1 MKSVSEILLNKN
13 TQLSILNLTKE
24 NSEEQYNYHNT
35 NDILV
40 STRVLQFITTYGNTL
55 FVTEGL
61 SCLNKEET
69 TNDSKIEEYLSSVEE
84 VINNFFSIP
93 DIEEITISER
103 GNLIGYEIA
112 KKYLNKTYN
121 LSKYFELINNSKEKY
136 SDEIKARINL
146 LLLNLRKINQAIQ
159 DELKYAEDGIAT
171 ESAFIVNLKNAFIA
185 IVLKIRSI
193 LVSGFKD
200 SIKNVFVAIVLKIR
214 SILVSGF
221 KDIDFTY
228 KYQMDRVNELKS
240 LNKDLSIIEKFKFSE
255 IEDIELPIMM
265 GMKLDYKTFVFEL
278 NNISLLIKDL
288 HPMVNDF
295 NLLLNKLIGNY
306 DGVRLSNDRNIYR
319 HSNNLYNI
327 SNKVDK
333 ILKELVEG
341 KKPVDVKQVKYLFNN
356 VSGMKDIKDSY
367 VKAYMSTINF
377 DLTKYKNSIDEM
389 ANLIDVWLPT
399 LHGNGDEVKAST
411 NIVNLVKNT
420 TNEFATI
427 TTLIGMYVLQL
438 NQTSNFFIS
447 NIKTLANK

>member
-13 TQLSILNLTKE
+13 TQLCILNLTKE

-84 VINNFFSIP
+84 VINNFFNIP

-112 KKYLNKTYN
+112 KKYLNKTYD
-121 LSKYFELINNSKEKY
+121 LSKYFELINNGKEKY

-159 DELKYAEDGIAT
+159 EELKYVEDGIVT
-171 ESAFIVNLKNAFIA
+171 EGAFIDSVKNAFI
-185 IVLKIRSI
+185 
-193 LVSGFKD
+193 
-200 SIKNVFVAIVLKIR
+200 AIVLKIR

-327 SNKVDK
+327 GYKVDK

-341 KKPVDVKQVKYLFNN
+341 KKPVDVKQVKQLFNN

-447 NIKTLANK
+447 NIKILANK

>member
-84 VINNFFSIP
+84 VINNFFNIP

-103 GNLIGYEIA
+103 GNLIGYEIS

-200 SIKNVFVAIVLKIR
+200 
-214 SILVSGF
+214 
-221 KDIDFTY
+221 IDFTY

-288 HPMVNDF
+288 QPMVDDF
-295 NLLLNKLIGNY
+295 NLLLNKLVGNY
-306 DGVRLSNDRNIYR
+306 NGIRLTNDRNIYK
-319 HSNNLYNI
+319 HSNNLYTI
-327 SNKVDK
+327 SNKIDK

-341 KKPVDVKQVKYLFNN
+341 KKPVDVKQVKQLFNN

-367 VKAYMSTINF
+367 IKAYMSTINF

>member
-40 STRVLQFITTYGNTL
+40 STRVLQFITTYSNTL

-84 VINNFFSIP
+84 VINNFFNIP

-121 LSKYFELINNSKEKY
+121 LSKYFELINNGKEKY

-146 LLLNLRKINQAIQ
+146 LLLNLRKINQAMQ
-159 DELKYAEDGIAT
+159 DELKYVEDGIVT
-171 ESAFIVNLKNAFIA
+171 ESAFI
-185 IVLKIRSI
+185 
-193 LVSGFKD
+193 D
-200 SIKNVFVAIVLKIR
+200 SIKNAFVAIVLKIR

-327 SNKVDK
+327 GYKVDK

-341 KKPVDVKQVKYLFNN
+341 KKPVDVKQVKQLFNN

>member
-40 STRVLQFITTYGNTL
+40 STRVLQFITTYSNTL

-61 SCLNKEET
+61 SCLNNEEV

-84 VINNFFSIP
+84 VINNFFNIP

-146 LLLNLRKINQAIQ
+146 LLLNLRKINQAMQ
-159 DELKYAEDGIAT
+159 DELKYVEDGIVT
-171 ESAFIVNLKNAFIA
+171 ESAFI
-185 IVLKIRSI
+185 
-193 LVSGFKD
+193 D
-200 SIKNVFVAIVLKIR
+200 SIKNAFVAIVLKIR

-288 HPMVNDF
+288 QPMVDDF
-295 NLLLNKLIGNY
+295 NLLLNKLVGNY
-306 DGVRLSNDRNIYR
+306 NGIRLTNDRNIYK

-327 SNKVDK
+327 GYKVDK

-341 KKPVDVKQVKYLFNN
+341 KKPVDVKQVKQLFNN

-367 VKAYMSTINF
+367 IKAYMSTINF

-447 NIKTLANK
+447 NIKILANK

>member
-61 SCLNKEET
+61 SCLNNEEV

-84 VINNFFSIP
+84 VINNFFNIP

-112 KKYLNKTYN
+112 KRYLNKTYN
-121 LSKYFELINNSKEKY
+121 LSKYFELINNGKEKY

-146 LLLNLRKINQAIQ
+146 LLLNLRKINQAMQ
-159 DELKYAEDGIAT
+159 DELKYVEDGIVT
-171 ESAFIVNLKNAFIA
+171 ESAFIDSVKNAFI
-185 IVLKIRSI
+185 
-193 LVSGFKD
+193 
-200 SIKNVFVAIVLKIR
+200 AIVLKIR

-327 SNKVDK
+327 GYKVDK

-341 KKPVDVKQVKYLFNN
+341 KKPVDVKQVKQLFNN

-367 VKAYMSTINF
+367 IKAYMSTINF

>member
-61 SCLNKEET
+61 SCLNKEEA

-121 LSKYFELINNSKEKY
+121 LSKYFELINNGKEKY

-146 LLLNLRKINQAIQ
+146 LLLNLRKINQAIE
-159 DELKYAEDGIAT
+159 DELKYVEDGIVT
-171 ESAFIVNLKNAFIA
+171 EGAFIDSVKNAFIA

-200 SIKNVFVAIVLKIR
+200 V
-214 SILVSGF
+214 
-221 KDIDFTY
+221 DFAY
-228 KYQMDRVNELKS
+228 KYQMDKVNELKS

-306 DGVRLSNDRNIYR
+306 DGVRLTNDRNIYK
-319 HSNNLYNI
+319 HSNNLYTI
-327 SNKVDK
+327 SNKIDK

-341 KKPVDVKQVKYLFNN
+341 KKPVDVKQVKQLFNN

-367 VKAYMSTINF
+367 IKAYMSTINF

-389 ANLIDVWLPT
+389 VNLIDVWLPT

-447 NIKTLANK
+447 NIRTLANK

>member
-40 STRVLQFITTYGNTL
+40 STRVLQFITTYSNTL

-61 SCLNKEET
+61 SCLNNEEV
-69 TNDSKIEEYLSSVEE
+69 TNDSKIDEYLTSVEE

-121 LSKYFELINNSKEKY
+121 LSKYFELINNGKEKY

-146 LLLNLRKINQAIQ
+146 LLLNLRKINQAIE
-159 DELKYAEDGIAT
+159 DELKYVEDGIVT
-171 ESAFIVNLKNAFIA
+171 EGAFIDSVKNAFI
-185 IVLKIRSI
+185 
-193 LVSGFKD
+193 
-200 SIKNVFVAIVLKIR
+200 AIVLKIR

-295 NLLLNKLIGNY
+295 NLLLNKLVGNY
-306 DGVRLSNDRNIYR
+306 NGIRLSNDRNIYK

>member
-40 STRVLQFITTYGNTL
+40 STRVLQFITTYSNTL

-61 SCLNKEET
+61 SCLNNEEV
-69 TNDSKIEEYLSSVEE
+69 TNDSKIDEYLTSVEE

-121 LSKYFELINNSKEKY
+121 LSKYFELINNGKEKY

-146 LLLNLRKINQAIQ
+146 LLLNLRKINQAMQ
-159 DELKYAEDGIAT
+159 DELKYVEDGIVT
-171 ESAFIVNLKNAFIA
+171 ESAFI
-185 IVLKIRSI
+185 
-193 LVSGFKD
+193 D
-200 SIKNVFVAIVLKIR
+200 SIKNAFVAIVLKIR

-228 KYQMDRVNELKS
+228 KYQIDRVNELKS

-295 NLLLNKLIGNY
+295 NLLLNKLVGNY
-306 DGVRLSNDRNIYR
+306 NGIRLSNDRNIYK

>member
-40 STRVLQFITTYGNTL
+40 STRVLQFITTYSNTL

-61 SCLNKEET
+61 SCLNNEEV
-69 TNDSKIEEYLSSVEE
+69 TNDSKIDEYLTSVEE

-121 LSKYFELINNSKEKY
+121 LSKYFELINNGKEKY

-146 LLLNLRKINQAIQ
+146 LLLNLRKINQAIE
-159 DELKYAEDGIAT
+159 DELKYVEDGIVT
-171 ESAFIVNLKNAFIA
+171 ESAFI
-185 IVLKIRSI
+185 
-193 LVSGFKD
+193 D
-200 SIKNVFVAIVLKIR
+200 SIKNAFVAIVLKIR

-295 NLLLNKLIGNY
+295 NLLLNKLVGNY
-306 DGVRLSNDRNIYR
+306 NGIRLSNDRNIYK

-389 ANLIDVWLPT
+389 VNLIDVWLPT

>member
-13 TQLSILNLTKE
+13 TQLSILKLTKE

-84 VINNFFSIP
+84 VINNFFNIP

-103 GNLIGYEIA
+103 GNLIGYEIS

-200 SIKNVFVAIVLKIR
+200 
-214 SILVSGF
+214 
-221 KDIDFTY
+221 IDFTY

-288 HPMVNDF
+288 QPMVDDF
-295 NLLLNKLIGNY
+295 NLLLNKLVGNY
-306 DGVRLSNDRNIYR
+306 NGIRLTNDRNIYK
-319 HSNNLYNI
+319 HSNNLYTI
-327 SNKVDK
+327 SNKIDK

-341 KKPVDVKQVKYLFNN
+341 KKPVDVKQVKQLFNN

-367 VKAYMSTINF
+367 IKAYMSTINF

-447 NIKTLANK
+447 NIKILANK

>member
-61 SCLNKEET
+61 SCLNNEEV

-84 VINNFFSIP
+84 VINNFFNIP

-121 LSKYFELINNSKEKY
+121 LSKYFELINNGKEKY

-146 LLLNLRKINQAIQ
+146 LLLNLRKINQAMQ
-159 DELKYAEDGIAT
+159 DELKYVEDGIVT
-171 ESAFIVNLKNAFIA
+171 ESAFI
-185 IVLKIRSI
+185 
-193 LVSGFKD
+193 D
-200 SIKNVFVAIVLKIR
+200 SIKNAFVAIVLKIR

-288 HPMVNDF
+288 QPMVDDF
-295 NLLLNKLIGNY
+295 NLLLNKLVGNY
-306 DGVRLSNDRNIYR
+306 NGIRLSNDRNIYK
-319 HSNNLYNI
+319 HSNNLYTI
-327 SNKVDK
+327 SNKIDK

-341 KKPVDVKQVKYLFNN
+341 KKPVDVKQVKQLFNN

-367 VKAYMSTINF
+367 IKAYMSTINF

-411 NIVNLVKNT
+411 NIVNLVRNT

-447 NIKTLANK
+447 NIKILANK

>member
-84 VINNFFSIP
+84 VINNFFNIP

-121 LSKYFELINNSKEKY
+121 LSKYFELINNGKEKY

-146 LLLNLRKINQAIQ
+146 LLLNLRKINQAIE
-159 DELKYAEDGIAT
+159 DELKYVEDGIVT
-171 ESAFIVNLKNAFIA
+171 EGAFIDSVKNAFI
-185 IVLKIRSI
+185 
-193 LVSGFKD
+193 
-200 SIKNVFVAIVLKIR
+200 AIVLKIR

-327 SNKVDK
+327 GYKVDK

-341 KKPVDVKQVKYLFNN
+341 KKPVDVKQVKQLFNN

-389 ANLIDVWLPT
+389 VNLIDVWLPT

-447 NIKTLANK
+447 NIKILANK

>member
-61 SCLNKEET
+61 SCLNNEEV
-69 TNDSKIEEYLSSVEE
+69 TNDSKIEEYLTSVEE

-146 LLLNLRKINQAIQ
+146 LLLNLRKINQAIE
-159 DELKYAEDGIAT
+159 DELKYVEDGIVT
-171 ESAFIVNLKNAFIA
+171 ESAFI
-185 IVLKIRSI
+185 
-193 LVSGFKD
+193 D
-200 SIKNVFVAIVLKIR
+200 SIKNAFVAIVLKIR

-295 NLLLNKLIGNY
+295 NLLLNKLVGNY
-306 DGVRLSNDRNIYR
+306 NGIRLSNDRNIYK

-327 SNKVDK
+327 GYKVDK

-341 KKPVDVKQVKYLFNN
+341 KKPVDVKQVKQLFNN

>member
-61 SCLNKEET
+61 SCLNNEEV
-69 TNDSKIEEYLSSVEE
+69 TNDSKIEEYLTSVEE

-103 GNLIGYEIA
+103 GNLIGYEIS
-112 KKYLNKTYN
+112 KKYLSKTYN

-146 LLLNLRKINQAIQ
+146 LLLNLRKINQAIE
-159 DELKYAEDGIAT
+159 DELKYVEDDIVT
-171 ESAFIVNLKNAFIA
+171 EGAFI
-185 IVLKIRSI
+185 
-193 LVSGFKD
+193 D
-200 SIKNVFVAIVLKIR
+200 SIKNAFVAIVLKIR

-327 SNKVDK
+327 GYKVDK

-341 KKPVDVKQVKYLFNN
+341 KKPVDVKQVKQLFNN

-367 VKAYMSTINF
+367 IKAYMSTINF

>member
-84 VINNFFSIP
+84 VINNFFNIP

-121 LSKYFELINNSKEKY
+121 LSKYFELINNGKEKY

-159 DELKYAEDGIAT
+159 DELKYVEDGIVT
-171 ESAFIVNLKNAFIA
+171 ESAFI
-185 IVLKIRSI
+185 
-193 LVSGFKD
+193 D
-200 SIKNVFVAIVLKIR
+200 SIKNAFVAIVLKIR

-306 DGVRLSNDRNIYR
+306 DGVRLSNDRNIYK

>member
-40 STRVLQFITTYGNTL
+40 STRVLQFITTYSNTL

-61 SCLNKEET
+61 SCLNNEEV
-69 TNDSKIEEYLSSVEE
+69 TNDSKIEEYLTSVEE

-121 LSKYFELINNSKEKY
+121 LSKYFELINNGKEKY

-146 LLLNLRKINQAIQ
+146 LLLNLRKINQAMQ
-159 DELKYAEDGIAT
+159 DELKYVEDGIVT
-171 ESAFIVNLKNAFIA
+171 ESAFI
-185 IVLKIRSI
+185 
-193 LVSGFKD
+193 D
-200 SIKNVFVAIVLKIR
+200 SIKNAFVAIVLKIR

-295 NLLLNKLIGNY
+295 NLLLNKLVGNY
-306 DGVRLSNDRNIYR
+306 NGIRLSNDRNIYK

>member
-61 SCLNKEET
+61 SCLNNEEV
-69 TNDSKIEEYLSSVEE
+69 TNDSKIDEYLTSVEE

-121 LSKYFELINNSKEKY
+121 LSKYFELINNGKEKY

-171 ESAFIVNLKNAFIA
+171 ESAFI
-185 IVLKIRSI
+185 
-193 LVSGFKD
+193 D
-200 SIKNVFVAIVLKIR
+200 SIKNAFVAIVLKIR

-327 SNKVDK
+327 GYKVDK

-341 KKPVDVKQVKYLFNN
+341 KKPVDVKQVKQLFNN

-389 ANLIDVWLPT
+389 VNLIDVWLPT

>member
-61 SCLNKEET
+61 SCLNNEEV

-84 VINNFFSIP
+84 VINNFFNIP

-121 LSKYFELINNSKEKY
+121 LSKYFELINNGKEKY

-146 LLLNLRKINQAIQ
+146 LLLNLRKINQAMQ
-159 DELKYAEDGIAT
+159 DELKYVEDGIVT
-171 ESAFIVNLKNAFIA
+171 ESAFI
-185 IVLKIRSI
+185 
-193 LVSGFKD
+193 D
-200 SIKNVFVAIVLKIR
+200 SIKNAFVAIVLKIR

-288 HPMVNDF
+288 QPMVDDF
-295 NLLLNKLIGNY
+295 NLLLNKLVGNY
-306 DGVRLSNDRNIYR
+306 NGIRLTNDRNIYK
-319 HSNNLYNI
+319 HSNNLYTI
-327 SNKVDK
+327 SNKIDK

-341 KKPVDVKQVKYLFNN
+341 KKPVDVKQVKQLFNN

-367 VKAYMSTINF
+367 IKAYMSTINF

-411 NIVNLVKNT
+411 NIVNLVRNT

-447 NIKTLANK
+447 NIKILANK

>member
-69 TNDSKIEEYLSSVEE
+69 TNDSKIEEYLTSVEE

-112 KKYLNKTYN
+112 KKYLNKTYD

-146 LLLNLRKINQAIQ
+146 LLLNLRKINQAIE
-159 DELKYAEDGIAT
+159 DELKYVEDGIVT
-171 ESAFIVNLKNAFIA
+171 EGAFIDSVKNAFI
-185 IVLKIRSI
+185 
-193 LVSGFKD
+193 
-200 SIKNVFVAIVLKIR
+200 AIVLKIR

-327 SNKVDK
+327 GYKVDK

-341 KKPVDVKQVKYLFNN
+341 KKPVDVKQVKQLFNN

-389 ANLIDVWLPT
+389 VNLIDVWLPT

>member
-61 SCLNKEET
+61 SCLNNEEV

-84 VINNFFSIP
+84 VINNFFNIP

-103 GNLIGYEIA
+103 GNLIGYEIS

-159 DELKYAEDGIAT
+159 DELKYAEDGIVT
-171 ESAFIVNLKNAFIA
+171 ESAFIVNLKNA
-185 IVLKIRSI
+185 
-193 LVSGFKD
+193 
-200 SIKNVFVAIVLKIR
+200 FVAIVLKIR

-288 HPMVNDF
+288 QPMVDDF

-327 SNKVDK
+327 GYKVDK

-420 TNEFATI
+420 NNEFATI
-427 TTLIGMYVLQL
+427 TTLIGIYVLQL

-447 NIKTLANK
+447 NIKILANK

>member
-1 MKSVSEILLNKN
+1 MKPVSEILLNKN

-24 NSEEQYNYHNT
+24 NSEEQYNYYNT

-69 TNDSKIEEYLSSVEE
+69 TNDSKIEEYLTSVEE
-84 VINNFFSIP
+84 VINNFFNVP
-93 DIEEITISER
+93 DIEEIAISER
-103 GNLIGYEIA
+103 GNLIGYEIS

-121 LSKYFELINNSKEKY
+121 LSKHFELINNSKEKY

-159 DELKYAEDGIAT
+159 DELKYAEDGIVT
-171 ESAFIVNLKNAFIA
+171 ESAFIVNLKNTFVAL
-185 IVLKIRSI
+185 VLKIRSI

-200 SIKNVFVAIVLKIR
+200 V
-214 SILVSGF
+214 
-221 KDIDFTY
+221 DFAY

-288 HPMVNDF
+288 QPMVDDF
-295 NLLLNKLIGNY
+295 NLLLNKLVGNY
-306 DGVRLSNDRNIYR
+306 NGIRLSNDRNIYK

-341 KKPVDVKQVKYLFNN
+341 KKPVDVKQVKQLFNN

-367 VKAYMSTINF
+367 IKAYMSTINF

-420 TNEFATI
+420 TTEFATI

>member
-61 SCLNKEET
+61 SCLNNEEV

-84 VINNFFSIP
+84 VINNFFNIP

-103 GNLIGYEIA
+103 GNLIGYEIS

-171 ESAFIVNLKNAFIA
+171 ESAFIVNLKNAFI
-185 IVLKIRSI
+185 
-193 LVSGFKD
+193 
-200 SIKNVFVAIVLKIR
+200 AIVLKIR

-295 NLLLNKLIGNY
+295 NLLLNKLVGNY
-306 DGVRLSNDRNIYR
+306 NGIRLTNDRNIYK
-319 HSNNLYNI
+319 HSNNLYTI
-327 SNKVDK
+327 SNKIDK

-356 VSGMKDIKDSY
+356 VSSMKDIKDSY
-367 VKAYMSTINF
+367 VKVYMSNINF

>member
-1 MKSVSEILLNKN
+1 MKPVSKILLNKN

-84 VINNFFSIP
+84 VINNFFNIP

-121 LSKYFELINNSKEKY
+121 LSKYFELINNGKEKY
-136 SDEIKARINL
+136 SDEIKARISL
-146 LLLNLRKINQAIQ
+146 LLLNLRKINQAMQ
-159 DELKYAEDGIAT
+159 DELKYVEDGIVT
-171 ESAFIVNLKNAFIA
+171 ESAFI
-185 IVLKIRSI
+185 
-193 LVSGFKD
+193 D
-200 SIKNVFVAIVLKIR
+200 SIKNAFVAIVLKIR

-288 HPMVNDF
+288 QPMVDDF
-295 NLLLNKLIGNY
+295 NLLLNKLVGNY
-306 DGVRLSNDRNIYR
+306 NGIRLTNDRNIYK
-319 HSNNLYNI
+319 HSNNLYTI
-327 SNKVDK
+327 SNKIDK

-341 KKPVDVKQVKYLFNN
+341 KKPVDVKQVKQLFNN

-367 VKAYMSTINF
+367 IKAYMSTINF

-411 NIVNLVKNT
+411 NIVNLVRNT

>member
-84 VINNFFSIP
+84 VINNFFNIP

-103 GNLIGYEIA
+103 GNLIGYEIS
-112 KKYLNKTYN
+112 KKYLSKTYN
-121 LSKYFELINNSKEKY
+121 LSKYFELINNGKEKY

-146 LLLNLRKINQAIQ
+146 LLLNLRKINQAMQ
-159 DELKYAEDGIAT
+159 DELKYVEDGIVT
-171 ESAFIVNLKNAFIA
+171 ESAFI
-185 IVLKIRSI
+185 
-193 LVSGFKD
+193 D
-200 SIKNVFVAIVLKIR
+200 SIKNAFVAIVLKIR

-288 HPMVNDF
+288 QPMVNDF

-327 SNKVDK
+327 GYKVDK

>member
-61 SCLNKEET
+61 SCLNNEEV

-112 KKYLNKTYN
+112 KKYLNKTYD

-146 LLLNLRKINQAIQ
+146 LLLNLRKINQAIE
-159 DELKYAEDGIAT
+159 DELKYVEDGIVT
-171 ESAFIVNLKNAFIA
+171 EGAFIDSVKNAFI
-185 IVLKIRSI
+185 
-193 LVSGFKD
+193 
-200 SIKNVFVAIVLKIR
+200 AIVLKIR

-327 SNKVDK
+327 GYKVDK

-341 KKPVDVKQVKYLFNN
+341 KKPVDVKQVKQLFNN

>member
-61 SCLNKEET
+61 SCLNNEEV

-84 VINNFFSIP
+84 VINNFFNIP

-146 LLLNLRKINQAIQ
+146 LLLNLRKINQAIE
-159 DELKYAEDGIAT
+159 DELKYVEDGIVT
-171 ESAFIVNLKNAFIA
+171 EGAFIDSVKNAFI
-185 IVLKIRSI
+185 
-193 LVSGFKD
+193 
-200 SIKNVFVAIVLKIR
+200 AIVLKIR

-265 GMKLDYKTFVFEL
+265 GMKLDYKTTVFEL
-278 NNISLLIKDL
+278 SNIVGALKDIN
-288 HPMVNDF
+288 PAIDEF
-295 NLLLNKLIGNY
+295 NLILNKLVGNY
-306 DGVRLSNDRNIYR
+306 SGIRLSSDPKLFTRTHTLVKINEKLN
-319 HSNNLYNI
+319 
-327 SNKVDK
+327 K
-333 ILKELVEG
+333 ILGELTEV
-341 KKPVDVKQVKYLFNN
+341 KKP
-356 VSGMKDIKDSY
+356 KDIK
-367 VKAYMSTINF
+367 KARELFSNISGIKDTRDNYMKVYKDTLDF
-377 DLTKYKNSIDEM
+377 DLVKYKN
-389 ANLIDVWLPT
+389 
-399 LHGNGDEVKAST
+399 
-411 NIVNLVKNT
+411 
-420 TNEFATI
+420 
-427 TTLIGMYVLQL
+427 
-438 NQTSNFFIS
+438 
-447 NIKTLANK
+447 

>member
-1 MKSVSEILLNKN
+1 MKPVSEILLNKN

-40 STRVLQFITTYGNTL
+40 STRVLQFITTYSNTL

-61 SCLNKEET
+61 SCLNNEEV
-69 TNDSKIEEYLSSVEE
+69 TNDSKIDEYLTSVEE

-121 LSKYFELINNSKEKY
+121 LSKYFELINNGKEKY

-146 LLLNLRKINQAIQ
+146 LLLNLRKINQAMQ
-159 DELKYAEDGIAT
+159 DELKYVEDGIVT
-171 ESAFIVNLKNAFIA
+171 ESAFI
-185 IVLKIRSI
+185 
-193 LVSGFKD
+193 D
-200 SIKNVFVAIVLKIR
+200 SIKNAFVAIVLKIR

-295 NLLLNKLIGNY
+295 NLLLNKLVGNY
-306 DGVRLSNDRNIYR
+306 NGIRLSNDRNIYK

-389 ANLIDVWLPT
+389 VNLIDVWLPT

>member
-40 STRVLQFITTYGNTL
+40 STRVLQFITTYSNTL

-84 VINNFFSIP
+84 VINNFFNIP

-121 LSKYFELINNSKEKY
+121 LSKYFELINNGKEKY

-146 LLLNLRKINQAIQ
+146 LLLNLRKINQAMQ
-159 DELKYAEDGIAT
+159 DELKYVEDSIVT
-171 ESAFIVNLKNAFIA
+171 ESAFI
-185 IVLKIRSI
+185 
-193 LVSGFKD
+193 D
-200 SIKNVFVAIVLKIR
+200 SIKNAFVAIVLKIR

-288 HPMVNDF
+288 QPMVNDF

-327 SNKVDK
+327 GYKVDK

-389 ANLIDVWLPT
+389 VNLIDVWLPT

>member
-40 STRVLQFITTYGNTL
+40 STRVLQFITTYSNTL

-84 VINNFFSIP
+84 VINNFFNIP

-112 KKYLNKTYN
+112 KKYLNKTYDLN
-121 LSKYFELINNSKEKY
+121 KYFELINNSKEKY

-159 DELKYAEDGIAT
+159 EELKYVEDGIVT
-171 ESAFIVNLKNAFIA
+171 EGAFIDSVKNAFI
-185 IVLKIRSI
+185 
-193 LVSGFKD
+193 
-200 SIKNVFVAIVLKIR
+200 AIVLKIR

-327 SNKVDK
+327 GYKVDK

-341 KKPVDVKQVKYLFNN
+341 KKPVDVKQVKQLFNN

-447 NIKTLANK
+447 NIKILANK

>member
-40 STRVLQFITTYGNTL
+40 STRVLQFITTYSNTL

-61 SCLNKEET
+61 SCLNNEEV
-69 TNDSKIEEYLSSVEE
+69 TNDSKIDEYLTSVEE

-121 LSKYFELINNSKEKY
+121 LSKYFELINNGKEKY

-146 LLLNLRKINQAIQ
+146 LLLNLRKINQAIE
-159 DELKYAEDGIAT
+159 DELKYVEDGIVT
-171 ESAFIVNLKNAFIA
+171 EGAFIDSVKNAFI
-185 IVLKIRSI
+185 
-193 LVSGFKD
+193 
-200 SIKNVFVAIVLKIR
+200 AIVLKIR

-295 NLLLNKLIGNY
+295 NLLLNKLVGNY
-306 DGVRLSNDRNIYR
+306 NGIRLSNDRNIYK

-389 ANLIDVWLPT
+389 VNLIDVWLPT

>member
-40 STRVLQFITTYGNTL
+40 STRVLQFITTYSNTL

-61 SCLNKEET
+61 SCLNNEEV

-146 LLLNLRKINQAIQ
+146 LLLNLRKINQAMQ
-159 DELKYAEDGIAT
+159 DELKYVEDGIVT
-171 ESAFIVNLKNAFIA
+171 ESAFI
-185 IVLKIRSI
+185 
-193 LVSGFKD
+193 D
-200 SIKNVFVAIVLKIR
+200 SIKNAFVAIVLKIR

-221 KDIDFTY
+221 KDVDFAY

-295 NLLLNKLIGNY
+295 NLLLNKLVGNY
-306 DGVRLSNDRNIYR
+306 NGIRLSNDRNIYK

-341 KKPVDVKQVKYLFNN
+341 KKPVDVKQVKQLFNN

-367 VKAYMSTINF
+367 IKAYMSTINF

>member
-84 VINNFFSIP
+84 VINNFFNIP

-112 KKYLNKTYN
+112 KKYLNKTYD

-146 LLLNLRKINQAIQ
+146 LLLNLRKINQAMQ
-159 DELKYAEDGIAT
+159 DELKYVEDGIVT
-171 ESAFIVNLKNAFIA
+171 ESAFI
-185 IVLKIRSI
+185 
-193 LVSGFKD
+193 D
-200 SIKNVFVAIVLKIR
+200 SIKNAFVAIVLKIR

-295 NLLLNKLIGNY
+295 NLLLNKLVGNY
-306 DGVRLSNDRNIYR
+306 NGIRLSNDRNIYK

-341 KKPVDVKQVKYLFNN
+341 KKPVDVKQVKQLFNN

-411 NIVNLVKNT
+411 NIVNLVRNT

-447 NIKTLANK
+447 NIKILANK

>member
-40 STRVLQFITTYGNTL
+40 STRVLQFITTYSNTL

-61 SCLNKEET
+61 SCLNNEEV
-69 TNDSKIEEYLSSVEE
+69 TNDSKIDEYLTSVEE

-121 LSKYFELINNSKEKY
+121 LSKYFELINNGKEKY

-146 LLLNLRKINQAIQ
+146 LLLNLRKINQAIE
-159 DELKYAEDGIAT
+159 DELKYVEDGIVT
-171 ESAFIVNLKNAFIA
+171 EGAFIDSVKNA
-185 IVLKIRSI
+185 
-193 LVSGFKD
+193 
-200 SIKNVFVAIVLKIR
+200 FVAIVLKIR

-295 NLLLNKLIGNY
+295 NLLLNKLVGNY
-306 DGVRLSNDRNIYR
+306 NGIRLSNDRNIYK

-389 ANLIDVWLPT
+389 VNLIDVWLPT

-447 NIKTLANK
+447 NIKILANK

>member
-40 STRVLQFITTYGNTL
+40 STRVLQFITTYSNTL

-61 SCLNKEET
+61 SCLNNEEV
-69 TNDSKIEEYLSSVEE
+69 TNDSKIDEYLTSVEE

-121 LSKYFELINNSKEKY
+121 LSKYFELINNGKEKY

-146 LLLNLRKINQAIQ
+146 LLLNLRKINQAMQ
-159 DELKYAEDGIAT
+159 DELKYVEDGIVT
-171 ESAFIVNLKNAFIA
+171 ESAFI
-185 IVLKIRSI
+185 
-193 LVSGFKD
+193 D
-200 SIKNVFVAIVLKIR
+200 SIKNAFVAIVLKIR

-327 SNKVDK
+327 GYKVDK

-341 KKPVDVKQVKYLFNN
+341 KKPVDVKQVKQLFNN

>member
-40 STRVLQFITTYGNTL
+40 STRVLQFITTYSNTL

-61 SCLNKEET
+61 SCLNNEEV
-69 TNDSKIEEYLSSVEE
+69 TNDSKIDEYLTSVEE

-121 LSKYFELINNSKEKY
+121 LSKYFELINNGKEKY

-146 LLLNLRKINQAIQ
+146 LLLNLRKINQAIE
-159 DELKYAEDGIAT
+159 DELKYVEDGIVT
-171 ESAFIVNLKNAFIA
+171 EGAFIDSVKNA
-185 IVLKIRSI
+185 
-193 LVSGFKD
+193 
-200 SIKNVFVAIVLKIR
+200 FVAIVLKIR

-295 NLLLNKLIGNY
+295 NLLLNKLVGNY
-306 DGVRLSNDRNIYR
+306 NGIRLSNDRNIYK

-389 ANLIDVWLPT
+389 VNLIDVWLPT

>member
-40 STRVLQFITTYGNTL
+40 STRVLQFITTYSNTL

-61 SCLNKEET
+61 SCLNNEEV
-69 TNDSKIEEYLSSVEE
+69 TNDSKIDEYLTSVEE

-121 LSKYFELINNSKEKY
+121 LSKYFELINNGKEKY

-146 LLLNLRKINQAIQ
+146 LLLNLRKINQAIE
-159 DELKYAEDGIAT
+159 DELKYVEDGIVT
-171 ESAFIVNLKNAFIA
+171 EGAFIDSVKNAFI
-185 IVLKIRSI
+185 
-193 LVSGFKD
+193 
-200 SIKNVFVAIVLKIR
+200 AIVLKIR

-295 NLLLNKLIGNY
+295 NLLLNKLVGNY
-306 DGVRLSNDRNIYR
+306 NGIRLSNDRNIYK

-389 ANLIDVWLPT
+389 VNLIDVWLPT

-447 NIKTLANK
+447 NIKILANK

>member
-61 SCLNKEET
+61 SCLNNEEV

-121 LSKYFELINNSKEKY
+121 LSKYFELINNGKEKY

-146 LLLNLRKINQAIQ
+146 LLLNLRKINQAMQ
-159 DELKYAEDGIAT
+159 DELKYVEDGIVT
-171 ESAFIVNLKNAFIA
+171 ESAFIDSVKNA
-185 IVLKIRSI
+185 
-193 LVSGFKD
+193 
-200 SIKNVFVAIVLKIR
+200 FVAIVLKIR

-327 SNKVDK
+327 GYKVDK

-341 KKPVDVKQVKYLFNN
+341 KKPVDVKQVKQLFNN

-367 VKAYMSTINF
+367 IKAYMSTINF